1 MVDDSLRA
9 PEDWRTSL
17 RGVPGVAWL
26 LLIAAAIHIAVL
38 WFSQSAIIQPL
49 PIGSIVWILSGATS
63 FLLAAAILVGA
74 SRWPHGRRWLVL
86 GAACFALRGVLDL
99 GLDVWFAAWRPGDVP
114 FDPAIQTVMAA
125 RGTVA
130 AALTVAAPLLLA
142 AGLWTERATD
152 ATRRRRGVMVAL
164 ALLGTVATVGGLFET
179 GIALTR
185 SAFWD
190 SAGQPVALN
199 VSTQFLTALTAAAF
213 AALSVSAMRIVRA
226 TDSHT
231 ELLITAGATAWF
243 LTSGWMQWYEALWIP
258 RVIEQHMPPDWIVT
272 INLSNAVALVGMAAM
287 IAGFA
292 LAGFLR
298 RPLSD

>member
-9 PEDWRTSL
+9 PEAWRSSP
-17 RGVPGVAWL
+17 RGIPGVAWL
-26 LLIAAAIHIAVL
+26 LLIAAAIQIAVL
-38 WFSQSAIIQPL
+38 WISQSAIIQPL
-49 PIGSIVWILSGATS
+49 PIGSIVGILSNATS

-99 GLDVWFAAWRPGDVP
+99 GLDVWFASWQPGNVP

-125 RGTVA
+125 RATVA

-142 AGLWTERATD
+142 TGLWIASATD
-152 ATRRRRGVMVAL
+152 ATRRRRAVMVAL
-164 ALLGTVATVGGLFET
+164 ALLGAAATVGGLFEM
-179 GIALTR
+179 GITLT
-185 SAFWD
+185 SPAFWD
-190 SAGQPVALN
+190 SAGQPVALIF
-199 VSTQFLTALTAAAF
+199 STQFLTALTTAAF

-226 TDSHT
+226 TDSLT
-231 ELLITAGATAWF
+231 ELLIAAGATAWF
-243 LTSGWMQWYEALWIP
+243 LASGWMQWYEALWMSQGT
-258 RVIEQHMPPDWIVT
+258 EQGMPPDWMVT
-272 INLSNAVALVGMAAM
+272 INLSNAVALVGMAAV